1 MSSVGVGRAGFFVV
15 RGGRSGRAA
24 LVERGRVEAL
34 EGLRQQRPGPG
45 IDALVLAVDPLEGP
59 QERSPIAASETLE
72 RGDVTQRIPA
82 LTQRES

>member
-1 MSSVGVGRAGFFVV
+1 MGRPACEMRLGSAHPSPAHPGWDMSSVGVGRAGFFVV

-59 QERSPIAASETLE
+59 
-72 RGDVTQRIPA
+72 
-82 LTQRES
+82 